1 MYSQIIV
8 YVDGIDV
15 REVLFQNDVA
25 IKRDSFVTTT
35 VKLIVSGLEN
45 TEVEQGSSENP
56 YEEVVLDFVDR
67 LRKRKLLGK
76 EGVEKRKY

>member
-76 EGVEKRKY
+76 EDVEKRKY

>member
-1 MYSQIIV
+1 
-8 YVDGIDV
+8 
-15 REVLFQNDVA
+15 LFQNDVA

-76 EGVEKRKY
+76 EDVEKRKY